1 MPSQELS
8 ELARQIAE
16 IRLQIADRKAIIE
29 RLKEQEQIAD
39 STQVGVTLR
48 ALEDKLLGL
57 LERRTALL
65 DRLRQPRATS
75 RPASGNGGHRKVK

>member
-16 IRLQIADRKAIIE
+16 IQLQIADRKAIIE

-57 LERRTALL
+57 LERRNALL

-75 RPASGNGGHRKVK
+75 RSASGSGGRRKVK